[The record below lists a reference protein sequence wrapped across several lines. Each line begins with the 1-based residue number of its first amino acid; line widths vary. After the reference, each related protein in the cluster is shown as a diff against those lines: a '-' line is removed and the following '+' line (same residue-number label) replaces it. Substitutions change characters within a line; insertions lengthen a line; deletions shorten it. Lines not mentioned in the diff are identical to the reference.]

1 VAFVFVG
8 GRKAFQCLLSKRPRY
23 LWGVEKSEYLSVVH
37 SRYDCVNQ
45 ILTIINETEMKHE
58 WILDV
63 LTDLRSFAKNNDLLT
78 LAAQLE
84 DTQLVAA
91 IEIASYS
98 ESFGCDTTVQ
108 DTAHK
113 RDFIADRSSKRV
125 I

>member
-1 VAFVFVG
+1 
-8 GRKAFQCLLSKRPRY
+8 
-23 LWGVEKSEYLSVVH
+23 
-37 SRYDCVNQ
+37 
-45 ILTIINETEMKHE
+45 MKHE

-84 DTQLVAA
+84 DTQLVAT

>member
-1 VAFVFVG
+1 
-8 GRKAFQCLLSKRPRY
+8 
-23 LWGVEKSEYLSVVH
+23 
-37 SRYDCVNQ
+37 
-45 ILTIINETEMKHE
+45 MKHE

-98 ESFGCDTTVQ
+98 ESFGYDATAQDPAHQCDIV
-108 DTAHK
+108 
-113 RDFIADRSSKRV
+113 ADRSGKRV